1 MNEKRIKITYLP
13 LFIVIIWKR
22 KMIVIRFIKGFLKPT
37 KQGCHRKIHASMAK
51 IDGRIDQRR
60 LGILIAHK
68 ISTPEIAMKQGRPF
82 VIKDVSQSLVKI
94 FKCIKMSGEE

>member
-1 MNEKRIKITYLP
+1 MNEERIEIAYLP

-37 KQGCHRKIHASMAK
+37 EQGCHRKIHTSMAK

-60 LGILIAHK
+60 LGTMIAHK
-68 ISTPEIAMKQGRPF
+68 ISAPEIAMK
-82 VIKDVSQSLVKI
+82 
-94 FKCIKMSGEE
+94 